1 MAPYQ
6 SVFSDRFLN
15 NFRRLT
21 KKNSVLKD
29 RVIKK
34 VEAIVNAPSM
44 GEFLSADLAG
54 MKSVHVA
61 DHWVIVFRVD
71 EKEETVE
78 FLNFDHHDHAYFKK
92 L

>member
-1 MAPYQ
+1 MPPYKP
-6 SVFSDRFLN
+6 VFSNRFLT
-15 NFRRLT
+15 NFKRLC
-21 KKNSVLKD
+21 KKNSVLRA

-34 VEAIVNAPSM
+34 VEDIANTPSI

-54 MKSVHVA
+54 MKSVHVG

-71 EKEETVE
+71 EKEGTVE